1 MAGNEDL
8 LSEAEIHRK
17 ARGFLLFKHPESDVR
32 FSGIQRVAREG
43 TIIFQLKGTLEIKS
57 FSVIDRFLFRS
68 HPNRFSFNMELDA
81 RRGKVLN
88 YELR

>member
-1 MAGNEDL
+1 MTGNEDI
-8 LSEAEIHRK
+8 LSEAEIHRR
-17 ARGFLLFKHPESDVR
+17 ARVFLLLKHPESDVR
-32 FSGIQRVAREG
+32 FSGIQRVDREG
-43 TIIFQLKGTLEIKS
+43 SIIFQLTGTLEIKS